1 MSTSTPAKKT
11 TEKPKTA
18 AAPKASG
25 KPETVKGKTTTGFAF
40 EITADARDDYELFE
54 DLVQLDSG
62 NVAVMP
68 RILSRLLGE
77 KQKAALLE
85 HCRDEKTGRVSTV
98 SLNAELRRIM
108 ATVQALKK

>member
-1 MSTSTPAKKT
+1 MSEPANVKNAKPAT
-11 TEKPKTA
+11 T
-18 AAPKASG
+18 AS

-40 EITADARDDYELFE
+40 EITAAARDDYELFE
-54 DLVQLDSG
+54 DLVALDTG

-68 RILSRLLGE
+68 RILTRLLGE

-98 SLNAELRRIM
+98 SLTAELRRIM